1 MRPLAQRFVP
11 AAAAICG
18 RHGVRFVD
26 LGSSPQFAASDWL
39 FVDTAHLSDAGHRA
53 LAAAVGP
60 LLDPPTPR

>member
-1 MRPLAQRFVP
+1 
-11 AAAAICG
+11 
-18 RHGVRFVD
+18 VRFVD